1 MKKVIIFD
9 SKKMS
14 DIYKEIFENNKVRY
28 KITPE
33 SEEVEVKVQSE
44 DFIYVYPELKKIA
57 WLKDIEI
64 SKLIVSEQMNFKKD
78 RRKYSRRFKKILKI
92 INRNNSDVY
101 FLEEFIRE
109 MIENQQMKE
118 KIEKIIQEI

>member
-44 DFIYVYPELKKIA
+44 DFVYVYPELKKIA

-78 RRKYSRRFKKILKI
+78 RRKYSRRFKKILKL

-118 KIEKIIQEI
+118 KIEKIIKEI

>member
-33 SEEVEVKVQSE
+33 SEEIEVKVQSE
-44 DFIYVYPELKKIA
+44 DFVYVYPELKKIA

-64 SKLIVSEQMNFKKD
+64 SKLVVSEQMNFKKD
-78 RRKYSRRFKKILKI
+78 RRKYSRRFKKILKL

>member
-33 SEEVEVKVQSE
+33 SDEVEVKVQSE

-64 SKLIVSEQMNFKKD
+64 SKLIVSEQMNFRKD
-78 RRKYSRRFKKILKI
+78 RRKYSRRFKKILKL

>member
-33 SEEVEVKVQSE
+33 SDEVEVKVQSE
-44 DFIYVYPELKKIA
+44 DFIYVYPELKKIS

-64 SKLIVSEQMNFKKD
+64 SKLVVSEQMNFKKD
-78 RRKYSRRFKKILKI
+78 RRKYSRRFKKILKL

>member
-28 KITPE
+28 KVTPE
-33 SEEVEVKVQSE
+33 SEEIEVKVQSE
-44 DFIYVYPELKKIA
+44 DFVYVYPELKKIA

-64 SKLIVSEQMNFKKD
+64 SKLIVSEQMKFKKD
-78 RRKYSRRFKKILKI
+78 RRKYSRRFKKILKL

>member
-28 KITPE
+28 KVTTE
-33 SEEVEVKVQSE
+33 SEEIEVKVQSE

-57 WLKDIEI
+57 WIKDIEI
-64 SKLIVSEQMNFKKD
+64 SKLVVSEQMNFKKD
-78 RRKYSRRFKKILKI
+78 RRKYSRRFKKILKL

>member
-14 DIYKEIFENNKVRY
+14 DIYKEIFENNKVKY

-33 SEEVEVKVQSE
+33 SEEIEVKVQSE

-78 RRKYSRRFKKILKI
+78 RRKYSRRFKKILKL

>member
-14 DIYKEIFENNKVRY
+14 DIYKEIFENNKVKY

-33 SEEVEVKVQSE
+33 SEEIEVKVQSE

-78 RRKYSRRFKKILKI
+78 RRKYSKRFKKILKL

-118 KIEKIIQEI
+118 KIEKIIQDI

>member
-33 SEEVEVKVQSE
+33 SDEVEVKVQSE
-44 DFIYVYPELKKIA
+44 DFIYVYPELKKIS

-64 SKLIVSEQMNFKKD
+64 SKLIVSEQMNFKKN
-78 RRKYSRRFKKILKI
+78 RRKYSRRFKKILKL